1 MDPANRWI
9 IPTITI
15 CLFGFIKEIR
25 PVEPFLTPFLLS
37 KNLSES
43 EIENRIYPF
52 WTYSYAATLIPVFI
66 LTDLVRYKPVI
77 VAEGLALVASG
88 IVMIFGYSVGLMQLM
103 QCFYGIATAAD
114 IGYFA
119 YLYAVVP
126 PEKYQ
131 AVSSYTRVAYLAGG
145 FLSSVLGQVFVTYDI
160 LTYAG
165 LNILGTVTVSIATLI
180 GVVLPR
186 AKKSLF
192 FHQSFINE
200 EANAVGDNTAVHP
213 SASEVEEPKQDSV
226 SGTIQNNEDA
236 HNEQDRDTPEGS
248 PGASR
253 SPSVEEEPCCPTKG
267 EFTISSI
274 QSNSVQSLLVLKQ
287 MWREFLS
294 IYSDWNLLQWSLWWS
309 VATCGYYQIGN
320 YVQNLWDLIYMK
332 QGMEVP
338 DNPYYGAVE
347 AASTLLGAIS
357 SFLIMY
363 VKTNW
368 DIYGEFL
375 MGVVSVLDGIL
386 IFTMSLTTNIWVA
399 FVNYIIFRASYQVLI
414 TIASFQIAKFLTVE
428 RYALVFGWNT
438 FVALVL
444 ETLLTLI
451 VVDSHVLNSP
461 ADLQFMIYGAYFGA
475 LGSAFL
481 IKACFI
487 LYRECCRNR
496 NR

>member
-9 IPTITI
+9 IPTVTI

-126 PEKYQ
+126 SEKYQ

-200 EANAVGDNTAVHP
+200 EVNAVGDITAVHP
-213 SASEVEEPKQDSV
+213 TASEVEEPNQDSV

-347 AASTLLGAIS
+347 AASTLLG
-357 SFLIMY
+357 
-363 VKTNW
+363 T
-368 DIYGEFL
+368 
-375 MGVVSVLDGIL
+375 
-386 IFTMSLTTNIWVA
+386 
-399 FVNYIIFRASYQVLI
+399 
-414 TIASFQIAKFLTVE
+414 
-428 RYALVFGWNT
+428 
-438 FVALVL
+438 
-444 ETLLTLI
+444 
-451 VVDSHVLNSP
+451 
-461 ADLQFMIYGAYFGA
+461 
-475 LGSAFL
+475 
-481 IKACFI
+481 I
-487 LYRECCRNR
+487 LYSLQCLLISTCC
-496 NR
+496 